1 MRTLVLAPALLLAAC
16 AGGSDPAPAAP
27 PDARPDVAAALLPA
41 FSERPADAVVIDVR
55 TPPEWAGGT
64 IAGAERVN
72 LLQPDFAG
80 RVEALGIDHDAPVYL
95 YCRSGSRSGRA
106 EAALREAGFTR
117 VVNAGAYST
126 LVAQGAATE
135 E

>member
-27 PDARPDVAAALLPA
+27 PDARPGVAAAPLPA
-41 FSERPADAVVIDVR
+41 FSERPAHAVVIEVR
-55 TPPEWAGGT
+55 KPPEWAGGT

-80 RVEALGIDHDAPVYL
+80 RVEA
-95 YCRSGSRSGRA
+95 
-106 EAALREAGFTR
+106 GFTR